1 MRFQPH
7 LGTAFL
13 AGLVMLGLGCDG
25 TMNTG
30 TAKRAVNNKPTADGS
45 CPTGDSL
52 CGTGVF
58 AICANLQSDPAH
70 CGACDQACSPG
81 IACQAGGCQQ
91 TLCTGTTVPFSGQPA
106 TSPDGVAASPFAPP
120 FAAAISDQIVADVN
134 GDGRL
139 DLIQS
144 SYQYGARQEGC
155 PDCTVDP
162 SEFRVSLGQADG
174 TFAPPDSYHANA
186 PIDRF
191 FPTDVNNDGMTD
203 VYILSSDSSNS
214 TTAPFHVELWL
225 GGKDG
230 HLRRADSAGTNV
242 EGMATFGHEAAMS
255 DLSGDGWPDLVMEAA
270 DPDPEAVPKIAIY
283 LSDSTGALHWSQTF
297 VAWAGRTF
305 IRDMDRDGSPDIVAL
320 ESTMEIL
327 YNRGDGTFEPPLNC
341 GLSVGNGR
349 WGAEDVVME
358 DFNHDGWTDLATGEA
373 AVNANRIAVML
384 GLGRCAFTAVAYY
397 DVPGTS
403 LVYLQAADMNGDG
416 VLDLVNTSVV
426 SGPDPKDPKGGS
438 YTSTDNVLGVLLGN
452 PDGTFRP
459 SETVLSLGPDWV
471 SSVSIGEVSGDGRP
485 DIVVTS
491 ASGSS
496 SPTISKWENTCQ

>member
-1 MRFQPH
+1 MRSQPH

-13 AGLVMLGLGCDG
+13 AGLVVLGLACDG

-30 TAKRAVNNKPTADGS
+30 TAKRPVNNKPAVDGT
-45 CPTGDSL
+45 CPTAGSL

-70 CGACDQACSPG
+70 CGACDRACSPG
-81 IACQAGGCQQ
+81 IACQAGACQQ
-91 TLCTGTTVPFSGQPA
+91 PLCTGTTVPFSGQPA
-106 TSPDGVAASPFAPP
+106 TSPGGVTTSPLVPPYDAAVA
-120 FAAAISDQIVADVN
+120 DQILADVN

-139 DLIQS
+139 DLIQFILQHS
-144 SYQYGARQEGC
+144 AGPEGC
-155 PDCTVDP
+155 PDCTG
-162 SEFRVSLGQADG
+162 FRVSLGQANG
-174 TFAPPDSYHANA
+174 TFAPPDSYPANA
-186 PIDRF
+186 RIVRF

-214 TTAPFHVELWL
+214 TTAPYHVELWL
-225 GGKDG
+225 GSKDG
-230 HLRRADSAGTNV
+230 HLRRADSAGMNV
-242 EGMATFGHEAAMS
+242 EGMASFGYEAAMS

-283 LSDSTGALHWSQTF
+283 LSDSRGALHWSQTF

-320 ESTMEIL
+320 SSTMEIL

-349 WGAEDVVME
+349 WGAEDIVME
-358 DFNHDGWTDLATGEA
+358 DFNRDGWTDLATGEP
-373 AVNANRIAVML
+373 AVNANRITVML
-384 GLGRCAFTAVAYY
+384 GLGRCAFTPVTYY
-397 DVPGTS
+397 DIPGTS

-426 SGPDPKDPKGGS
+426 SGPDPKDPKG
-438 YTSTDNVLGVLLGN
+438 YTYVTMDNLLGVLLGN

-459 SETVLSLGPDWV
+459 SGTVVSLGTDWV
-471 SSVSIGEVSGDGRP
+471 SDVSIGEVSGDGRP

-491 ASGSS
+491 ANGSS